1 MKKTHLF
8 GLIVSIL
15 LGSFVTFGQTHSSK
29 EDQEKIKSVILKTFA
44 AMKSVDSLG
53 LSSCFTSKAVLHV
66 SQVKPDGNI
75 IREVPIHQFVQNV
88 KSRKA
93 GELDE
98 RVLSW
103 GEILIDHEIASAWV
117 PYEFYLNGQFTH
129 KGVDVFL
136 LIKTGDE
143 WKIQTLMYNMQKD

>member
-44 AMKSVDSLG
+44 AMKSVDSLA
-53 LSSCFTSKAVLHV
+53 LISCFTNNAVLQV
-66 SQVKPDGNI
+66 SQVKPVGNI
-75 IREVPIHQFVQNV
+75 IRDVPITKFIQNV

-93 GELDE
+93 GEMDE
-98 RVLSW
+98 RVLS
-103 GEILIDHEIASAWV
+103 GEK
-117 PYEFYLNGQFTH
+117 F
-129 KGVDVFL
+129 
-136 LIKTGDE
+136 
-143 WKIQTLMYNMQKD
+143 